1 MCQKPRVPWL
11 PSQPHLAKNVRQ
23 HLSHTPGVRMPGH
36 LTRHRRKVVTKQQLP
51 ESFHLAQNGY
61 EAEGGKGRQRK
72 RILFWGVSKFVKA
85 GLGENNKTSTCWE
98 DLLAQGLK
106 RRGSRATRR
115 IEVEDLHP
123 SVGSMRQQRD
133 VQRND
138 FP

>member
-1 MCQKPRVPWL
+1 M
-11 PSQPHLAKNVRQ
+11 
-23 HLSHTPGVRMPGH
+23 G
-36 LTRHRRKVVTKQQLP
+36 TKQKEEREDR
-51 ESFHLAQNGY
+51 ESAYFFG
-61 EAEGGKGRQRK
+61 
-72 RILFWGVSKFVKA
+72 GVSKFVKA

-138 FP
+138 FPLEKTCSGLSTFVLHMAQLPTSKTITHVHQSPTISAS

>member
-1 MCQKPRVPWL
+1 M
-11 PSQPHLAKNVRQ
+11 
-23 HLSHTPGVRMPGH
+23 G
-36 LTRHRRKVVTKQQLP
+36 TKQKEEREDR
-51 ESFHLAQNGY
+51 ESAYFFG
-61 EAEGGKGRQRK
+61 
-72 RILFWGVSKFVKA
+72 GVSKFVKA

-123 SVGSMRQQRD
+123 SVGSMCQQRD